1 MGSRAGLF
9 SPNHRRQR
17 RVRFRD
23 VVRAALKVKE
33 QFAVRTSTN
42 IHRQGADPGPEQ
54 SGLNIALEV
63 IRNRAIEPTRFEVY
77 FESDH
82 SDGGIRPLRAVT
94 PNQPCSSGGIPT
106 RRR

>member
-1 MGSRAGLF
+1 
-9 SPNHRRQR
+9 
-17 RVRFRD
+17 
-23 VVRAALKVKE
+23 
-33 QFAVRTSTN
+33 
-42 IHRQGADPGPEQ
+42 
-54 SGLNIALEV
+54 LNIALEV

-106 RRR
+106 RQR